1 MLQKTEPITARAS
14 AAGRGGI
21 GIVRLSGQPGDVL
34 GIAKR
39 MLPNLTLR
47 PRHAHLSSL
56 TESSGEVIDQTI
68 ILYFP
73 ALHSYTGEAVLE
85 FQSHGGQVVIER
97 IIHRILEAGEA
108 YGVRLARPGEFT
120 ERAFLNGRMDLSQ
133 AEAVADLIDAGSV
146 ASARAAARSLQG
158 AFSQKIK
165 KLNEDLLSL
174 RTYVEATLDFPE
186 EEIDF
191 IEQGHIRERVAALL
205 DELEQIHQRAMRGKT
220 LRDGLSVVL
229 VGEPNVGKSSLMNAL
244 AGEDISIVTDV
255 AGTTRDKI
263 ECEVTLD
270 GLLVKITDTAGLRDT
285 QDVVEAIGVDR
296 AKKAVENADVVLIL
310 KDARETE
317 TEQNPMEFLKGHL
330 RQGVDFI
337 SVFNKIDLNP
347 NQKDRETGAFYISA
361 KTGQGLDKLVAK
373 LKSLA
378 GAESAEGDF
387 LARTRH
393 LECLARA
400 KQSLEKVSDGLHD
413 MNLEIVAE
421 EMRLSGIALGEIVGQ
436 TLPDDL
442 LGKIFSSF
450 CIGK

>member
-73 ALHSYTGEAVLE
+73 APHSYTGEAVLE

-263 ECEVTLD
+263 ECEVMLD

-285 QDVVEAIGVDR
+285 QDLS
-296 AKKAVENADVVLIL
+296 LI
-310 KDARETE
+310 
-317 TEQNPMEFLKGHL
+317 H
-330 RQGVDFI
+330 I
-337 SVFNKIDLNP
+337 
-347 NQKDRETGAFYISA
+347 
-361 KTGQGLDKLVAK
+361 
-373 LKSLA
+373 
-378 GAESAEGDF
+378 
-387 LARTRH
+387 
-393 LECLARA
+393 
-400 KQSLEKVSDGLHD
+400 
-413 MNLEIVAE
+413 
-421 EMRLSGIALGEIVGQ
+421 
-436 TLPDDL
+436 
-442 LGKIFSSF
+442 
-450 CIGK
+450 